1 MPDLRPVLRHATLI
15 LLAGAALAASFV
27 GAFHDP
33 RPHEMPVGV
42 VAPAAQLNHLQA
54 AAGAHDPGAL
64 SLRPYPSAT
73 VAATAI
79 RHRTLDGAVV
89 LTPGHATVFVASAA
103 GSQTVQTMQRAFS
116 PETLRTP
123 VATHDLAPLPVS
135 DRAGLGPFFFVL
147 TLLIPSLLIGVVMTV
162 IVKGLPVRDR
172 LAGAAAFAI
181 VLGFVDA
188 AFSNVVYGSLGGSY
202 LELAGLGML
211 ISFAV
216 ASVTVGFGRL
226 LGPLGIALAAVGLLV
241 IGVPASGAAV
251 GPAFIPSFF
260 AALHP
265 ILPLGQGLD
274 AVRNAAYFSWHATW
288 ANLGLLGGWALLG
301 IVTAAIGS
309 RWSLP
314 QWLARR
320 RGARQDGARQDGA
333 RQDGARH
340 DGARHDGAR
349 HDGARQD
356 GARQDGARHGATP
369 APASPKM
376 SAA

>member
-15 LLAGAALAASFV
+15 LVAGAALAASFV

-42 VAPAAQLNHLQA
+42 VAPAAQVIRLQA

-64 SLRPYPSAT
+64 SLRPYPNVT
-73 VAATAI
+73 AAAAAI
-79 RHRTLDGAVV
+79 RNRQLDGAVV
-89 LTPGHATVFVASAA
+89 LTPGHARLLVASAA

-116 PETLRTP
+116 PATLRRS

-147 TLLIPSLLIGVVMTV
+147 TLVIPSLLIGVAMTI
-162 IVKGLPVRDR
+162 IVKGLPLRDR

-181 VLGFVDA
+181 VLGLVDA
-188 AFSNVVYGSLGGSY
+188 ALSNVAYGSLGGSY
-202 LELAGLGML
+202 LALAGLGML
-211 ISFAV
+211 ISFA
-216 ASVTVGFGRL
+216 ASSVTVGLGRL
-226 LGPLGIALAAVGLLV
+226 LGPLGVALAAIALLV
-241 IGVPASGAAV
+241 VGVPASGAAV

-265 ILPLGQGLD
+265 ILPMGQGLD

-288 ANLGLLGGWALLG
+288 GKLGLLGGWALLG
-301 IVTAAIGS
+301 IVAAAIGS

-314 QWLARR
+314 EWVHR
-320 RGARQDGARQDGA
+320 RGGSDARAAVGPGAA
-333 RQDGARH
+333 
-340 DGARHDGAR
+340 
-349 HDGARQD
+349 
-356 GARQDGARHGATP
+356 
-369 APASPKM
+369 KM

>member
-15 LLAGAALAASFV
+15 LIAGVALAASFV

-42 VAPAAQLNHLQA
+42 VAPITQVTRLQA
-54 AAGAHDPGAL
+54 AASVDDPGAL
-64 SLRPYPSAT
+64 SLRPYPSVT
-73 VAATAI
+73 SAATAI
-79 RHRTLDGAVV
+79 RDRTLDGAVV
-89 LTPGHATVFVASAA
+89 LTPGHARLLVASAA

-116 PETLRTP
+116 PASLRTP
-123 VATHDLAPLPVS
+123 VVTQDLAPLPVS

-162 IVKGLPVRDR
+162 VVKGLPVRDR

-181 VLGFVDA
+181 VLGLVDA
-188 AFSNVVYGSLGGSY
+188 ALSNVAYGSLGGSY

-211 ISFAV
+211 ISFA
-216 ASVTVGFGRL
+216 ASSVTVGLGRL
-226 LGPLGIALAAVGLLV
+226 LGPLGVALAAIGLLV
-241 IGVPASGAAV
+241 VGVPASGAAV

-265 ILPLGQGLD
+265 ILPMGQGLD

-288 ANLGLLGGWALLG
+288 GDLGLLGGWALLG
-301 IVTAAIGS
+301 IVAAALGS

-314 QWLARR
+314 QLMAARGR
-320 RGARQDGARQDGA
+320 SRGAATAGPGTATMGAA
-333 RQDGARH
+333 
-340 DGARHDGAR
+340 
-349 HDGARQD
+349 
-356 GARQDGARHGATP
+356 
-369 APASPKM
+369 
-376 SAA
+376 